1 MDELERIK
9 KAYEKRKIEQK
20 DKVYSY
26 FNKGNL
32 FIIHQREKALLDIL
46 NKFNCSDLANKRI
59 LDVGCGTGGTLRR
72 FIDYGAKPENLY
84 GIDLLKDRIESAKQ
98 LHPKINFTCGDASN
112 LPYPDKYF
120 DIVLQFTVFTSIHDI
135 KLKKKIASEMLRVCK
150 EDGIIIWYDFHFDN
164 PKNPD
169 VKGVKKNE
177 IHSLFPNCEIFL
189 KRITLAPY
197 CSQNCSFF
205 YYSMSNFGKNS
216 FSLYPLSW
224 NYTKIGHQ
232 LISNKE

>member
-26 FNKGNL
+26 FNKGSL
-32 FIIHQREKALLDIL
+32 YIIHQREKALLDIL
-46 NKFNCSDLANKRI
+46 NKFNYSDLTNKRI
-59 LDVGCGTGGTLRR
+59 LDIGCGTGGTLRR

-112 LPYPDKYF
+112 LLYPDKYF

-135 KLKKKIASEMLRVCK
+135 KLKKKNCLRNAK
-150 EDGIIIWYDFHFDN
+150 
-164 PKNPD
+164 
-169 VKGVKKNE
+169 
-177 IHSLFPNCEIFL
+177 
-189 KRITLAPY
+189 
-197 CSQNCSFF
+197 
-205 YYSMSNFGKNS
+205 SM
-216 FSLYPLSW
+216 
-224 NYTKIGHQ
+224 
-232 LISNKE
+232 

>member
-46 NKFNCSDLANKRI
+46 NKFSYSDLTNKKI

-120 DIVLQFTVFTSIHDI
+120 DIVLQFTVFTSIYDI

-150 EDGIIIWYDFHFDN
+150 EDGIIIWYDFHIDN

-189 KRITLAPY
+189 KRITLAPP
-197 CSQNCSFF
+197 SHENLLHSLLF
-205 YYSMSNFGKNS
+205 YVKF
-216 FSLYPLSW
+216 
-224 NYTKIGHQ
+224 
-232 LISNKE
+232 

>member
-9 KAYEKRKIEQK
+9 KVYEKRKIEQK

-46 NKFNCSDLANKRI
+46 NKFNYSDLTNKRI

-84 GIDLLKDRIESAKQ
+84 GIDLLKDRIENAKQ
-98 LHPKINFTCGDASN
+98 LHPKINLICGDASN
-112 LPYPDKYF
+112 LPYADKYF
-120 DIVLQFTVFTSIHDI
+120 DIVLQSTVFTSIHDI
-135 KLKKKIASEMLRVCK
+135 ELKKKIASGMLRVCK

-177 IHSLFPNCEIFL
+177 IYSLFPNCEIFL
-189 KRITLAPY
+189 KRITLCPPIARKIAP
-197 CSQNCSFF
+197 
-205 YYSMSNFGKNS
+205 
-216 FSLYPLSW
+216 FSITLCQILE
-224 NYTKIGHQ
+224 KIPFLCTHYIGT
-232 LISNKE
+232 IRRKS

>member
-26 FNKGNL
+26 FNKGSL
-32 FIIHQREKALLDIL
+32 FIIHQREKALLYIL
-46 NKFNCSDLANKRI
+46 NKFNYSDLTNKKI

-84 GIDLLKDRIESAKQ
+84 GIDLLEDRIEVAKQ
-98 LHPKINFTCGDASN
+98 LNPKINFICGDSSN
-112 LPYPDKYF
+112 LQYPDDYF
-120 DIVLQFTVFTSIHDI
+120 DIVMQFTVFTSIYDVE
-135 KLKKKIASEMLRVCK
+135 LKKKIASEMLRVLK
-150 EDGIIIWYDFHFDN
+150 VDGIIVWYDFHIDN

-169 VKGVKKNE
+169 VKRVKKNE

-189 KRITLAPY
+189 KRITLAPPIAR
-197 CSQNCSFF
+197 
-205 YYSMSNFGKNS
+205 KIAP
-216 FSLYPLSW
+216 FSITLCQILE
-224 NYTKIGHQ
+224 KIPILCTHYLGIIQ
-232 LISNKE
+232 K

>member
-1 MDELERIK
+1 MNEIERIK
-9 KAYEKRKIEQK
+9 KVYEKRKIEQK

-46 NKFNCSDLANKRI
+46 NKFNYSDLTNKRI

-84 GIDLLKDRIESAKQ
+84 GIDLLKDRIENAKQ
-98 LHPKINFTCGDASN
+98 LHPKINFICGDASN

-120 DIVLQFTVFTSIHDI
+120 DIVLQFTVFTSIHDV
-135 KLKKKIASEMLRVCK
+135 KLKKKISSEMLRVCK

-189 KRITLAPY
+189 KRITLIPPISRKLAPFSIILCQILEKIPFLCTHY
-197 CSQNCSFF
+197 I
-205 YYSMSNFGKNS
+205 GIIRRNS
-216 FSLYPLSW
+216 
-224 NYTKIGHQ
+224 
-232 LISNKE
+232 

>member
-9 KAYEKRKIEQK
+9 KVYEKRKIEQK

-46 NKFNCSDLANKRI
+46 NKFNYSDLTNKRI

-84 GIDLLKDRIESAKQ
+84 GIDLLKDRIENAKQ
-98 LHPKINFTCGDASN
+98 LHPKINFICGDASN
-112 LPYPDKYF
+112 LPYADNYF

-135 KLKKKIASEMLRVCK
+135 NLKKKIASEMLRVCK
-150 EDGIIIWYDFHFDN
+150 EDGIIIWYDFYFDN

-177 IHSLFPNCEIFL
+177 IHSLFPNCEISL
-189 KRITLAPY
+189 KRITLAPPS
-197 CSQNCSFF
+197 CSEDSSFF
-205 YYSMSNFGKNS
+205 YYSMPDFGKNP
-216 FSLYPLSW
+216 FSLYPLYR
-224 NYTKIGHQ
+224 N
-232 LISNKE
+232 N

>member
-46 NKFNCSDLANKRI
+46 NKFNYSDLTNKRI

-84 GIDLLKDRIESAKQ
+84 GIDLLKDRIENAKQ
-98 LHPKINFTCGDASN
+98 LHPKINFVCGDASN
-112 LPYPDKYF
+112 LPYADRYF
-120 DIVLQFTVFTSIHDI
+120 DIVMQFTVFTSIHDI
-135 KLKKKIASEMLRVCK
+135 KLKKKIASEILRVCK
-150 EDGIIIWYDFHFDN
+150 EDGIIIWYDFHIDN

-177 IHSLFPNCEIFL
+177 IHSLFPNCEISL
-189 KRITLAPY
+189 KRITLAPPHLTKT
-197 CSQNCSFF
+197 CSIL
-205 YYSMSNFGKNS
+205 YYSMSNFGKNP
-216 FSLYPLSW
+216 FSLYPLYR
-224 NYTKIGHQ
+224 N
-232 LISNKE
+232 N

>member
-26 FNKGNL
+26 FNKGSL

-46 NKFNCSDLANKRI
+46 NKFNYSDLTNKKI

-84 GIDLLKDRIESAKQ
+84 GIDLLEDRIEVAKQ
-98 LHPKINFTCGDASN
+98 LNPKINFICGDSSN
-112 LPYPDKYF
+112 LQYPDDYF
-120 DIVLQFTVFTSIHDI
+120 DIVMQFTVFTSIYDVE
-135 KLKKKIASEMLRVCK
+135 LKKKIASEMLRVLK
-150 EDGIIIWYDFHFDN
+150 VDGIIVWYDFHIDN

-169 VKGVKKNE
+169 VKRVKKNE

-189 KRITLAPY
+189 KRITLAPPIAR
-197 CSQNCSFF
+197 
-205 YYSMSNFGKNS
+205 KIAP
-216 FSLYPLSW
+216 FSITLCQILE
-224 NYTKIGHQ
+224 KIPFLCTHYLGIIQ
-232 LISNKE
+232 K